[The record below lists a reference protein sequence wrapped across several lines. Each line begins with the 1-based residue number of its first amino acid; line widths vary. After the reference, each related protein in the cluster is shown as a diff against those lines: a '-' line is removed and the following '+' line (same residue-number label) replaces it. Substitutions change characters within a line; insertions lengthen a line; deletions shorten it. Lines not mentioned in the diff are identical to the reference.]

1 MALWGVIV
9 GLLLIGR
16 GYYSALNWKTG
27 EENWTLG
34 AQVVIVGGI
43 AFAGYS
49 VVGALRP
56 TKITFLPP
64 AVLFVLSLAGL
75 AVGGINE
82 LIQAL

>member
-9 GLLLIGR
+9 GLLLVGA
-16 GYYSALNWKTG
+16 GYYSAVNWKTG

-34 AQVVIVGGI
+34 AQLVIVGGI
-43 AFAGYS
+43 AFAGYC

-56 TKITFLPP
+56 TRITFLPP
-64 AVLFVLSLAGL
+64 AVLFVLSLVAI

-82 LIQAL
+82 LIQTI